1 MKTAAILSLLPVAL
15 AFRAQKRSGAPAPL
29 LKPQGVESLLD
40 NKYIVKM
47 KDDVSQ
53 DSIDYANELFEGEAY
68 AQWGAEKQ
76 FKGFAAEISGEALDA
91 LAELEDVRERQVH

>member
-29 LKPQGVESLLD
+29 LKPEGVETLLD

-47 KDDVSQ
+47 SKYHPSPATDP
-53 DSIDYANELFEGEAY
+53 
-68 AQWGAEKQ
+68 
-76 FKGFAAEISGEALDA
+76 
-91 LAELEDVRERQVH
+91 